1 MGSHAVRWYILV
13 LPVRHR
19 GDPARALRMEAD
31 RSVKRD
37 EAMLEYFAPKYIE
50 VKRKGGEFV
59 PCFTIMY
66 SSVLRKPKF
75 TEGSEVLCM
84 PIVFYRA
91 FIAVA
96 KVIIPIFLTLK

>member
-37 EAMLEYFAPKYIE
+37 EAMLEYFAPKYI
-50 VKRKGGEFV
+50 
-59 PCFTIMY
+59 
-66 SSVLRKPKF
+66 
-75 TEGSEVLCM
+75 
-84 PIVFYRA
+84 
-91 FIAVA
+91 VA
-96 KVIIPIFLTLK
+96 P